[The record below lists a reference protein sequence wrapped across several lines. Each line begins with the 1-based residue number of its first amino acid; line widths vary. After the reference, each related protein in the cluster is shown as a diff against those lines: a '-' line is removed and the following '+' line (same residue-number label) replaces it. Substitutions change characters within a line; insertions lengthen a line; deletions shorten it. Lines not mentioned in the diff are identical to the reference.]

1 MLNQDPHYECLGWS
15 ASRKR
20 SQWLPGYDGFM
31 EYLVGSRVRVKLYSG
46 KVIEAKVVAIV
57 DQSSGRK
64 LQISFGG
71 VTILIR
77 PEQILEVLG

>member
-1 MLNQDPHYECLGWS
+1 
-15 ASRKR
+15 
-20 SQWLPGYDGFM
+20 M